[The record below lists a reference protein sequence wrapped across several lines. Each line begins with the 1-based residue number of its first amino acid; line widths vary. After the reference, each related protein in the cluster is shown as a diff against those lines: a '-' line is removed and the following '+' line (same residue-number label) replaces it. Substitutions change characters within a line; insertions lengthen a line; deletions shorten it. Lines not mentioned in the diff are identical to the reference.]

1 MKSYLLAA
9 AILLVSGVSASASAL
24 ESIEGVYARSKEN
37 CAAAKADFQAFV
49 ETGEVILTQRGIEG
63 IEYNCEFLDWKSSKS
78 APGAIVTALCQE
90 PGRAVPE
97 ILAIIQSNDTELE
110 LTTVE
115 TGRPDEE
122 TSNAGTYFLCEG
134 VTRP

>member
-1 MKSYLLAA
+1 MNRFFLGIGLLGCTMAPA
-9 AILLVSGVSASASAL
+9 LAL
-24 ESIEGVYARSKEN
+24 EPIEGVYARSKEH

-63 IEYNCEFLDWKSSKS
+63 LEYNCEFLDWKFSSR
-78 APGAIVTALCQE
+78 APGAVVTALCQE

-110 LTTVE
+110 LTTID
-115 TGRPDEE
+115 TGRADEE
-122 TSNAGTYFLCEG
+122 TSNAGTYYLCEG